1 MALPLIVKLLPAAQL
16 AYEHRDKAAALFK
29 KIKQWRN
36 GDQMDSASGLTEI
49 EPASIEEEVAV
60 LKRRLTQRDEIMA
73 EQSAIIAGLAKDVSE
88 LSTLTNKLR
97 KRSQRMLLVLTTVII
112 ISLIVWLRN

>member
-1 MALPLIVKLLPAAQL
+1 MALPLIVRLLPAAQL

-29 KIKQWRN
+29 KINQWRN
-36 GDQMDSASGLTEI
+36 GSPTDPATGLTDI

-73 EQSAIIAGLAKDVSE
+73 EQSDIIAGLAKDVSE

-97 KRSQRMLLVLTTVII
+97 KRSQRLLVFITVATIVA
-112 ISLIVWLRN
+112 LICWIKK